1 MLRILD
7 GSAEPGTRF
16 KPQNRERK
24 SIRRDPLFMASGKN
38 TRHEQLLLES
48 LRYAA
53 HSINAPFACS
63 GTLIPKRPVTIC
75 FPDKTQITVS
85 RAKGTYDQEQLLHPL
100 IARCQPA
107 PFGKGRKTL
116 YNRSV
121 RDALQIKA
129 ENGAFSILHFDPAEA
144 GILEQIRR
152 ELTPQVP
159 DAPTAELYN
168 LNIYATGGHFAPHR
182 DTPRGSDMLGTLVVC
197 LPSQF
202 SNGAF
207 VLKHHGVFQTYDW
220 GRTIREQAEPTR
232 IHWAAFFGDVDHQIE
247 RVWGGLRVTLTY
259 LIRYAP
265 KVRIEATPAQ
275 TSAPLNSLVRQKF
288 RDLLD
293 DARFLARGGTLAFPC
308 SHLYHQD
315 ARFQRRQKPL
325 SRQTVSALKGRDH
338 DVAAAAIA
346 EGLEVTLCPY
356 MIENCV
362 DETWQLEHFPTPRE
376 QAALGYQMEPEDIEN
391 ALAVRDSA
399 EDAEA
404 FGVIW
409 IDPAPHFNFAPTMY
423 PGIVEGR
430 SSAADPDLPAI
441 AHLHSCEYSATG
453 YFGNEGSD
461 IDLYVYGA
469 LHVAIPPYGEGA
481 RAVTRSKPSGRAPS
495 GSGKRRGRR

>member
-1 MLRILD
+1 
-7 GSAEPGTRF
+7 
-16 KPQNRERK
+16 
-24 SIRRDPLFMASGKN
+24 MASAKN
-38 TRHEQLLLES
+38 TKHEQLLLES

-53 HSINAPFACS
+53 HGINAPFACG
-63 GTLIPKRPVTIC
+63 GTLVPKRPVTIC
-75 FPDKTQITVS
+75 FPDKTQFTVS
-85 RAKGTYDQEQLLHPL
+85 RAERTYEQEKLLQPL
-100 IARCQPA
+100 IVRCKPA

-116 YNRSV
+116 YDRTV

-129 ENGAFSILHFDPAEA
+129 ESGAFSVLHFDPAEA

-152 ELTPQVP
+152 ELTPQIRK
-159 DAPTAELYN
+159 APTAELYN
-168 LNIYATGGHFAPHR
+168 LNIYAEGGHFAPHK
-182 DTPRGSDMLGTLVVC
+182 DTPRGGDMLGTLVVC

-220 GRTIREQAEPTR
+220 GRAIREQAEPTR

-259 LIRYAP
+259 LLRCAP
-265 KVRIEATPAQ
+265 NVRSEAEPAQ
-275 TSAPLNSLVRQKF
+275 ASAPLNSLIQQKF

-293 DARFLARGGTLAFPC
+293 DARFLAKGGTLALPC

-315 ARFQRRQKPL
+315 ARFQRKQKPL

-338 DVAAAAIA
+338 EIARAAIA

-356 MIENCV
+356 MIEDCV
-362 DETWQLEHFPTPRE
+362 DETWQLEYFPTPRE
-376 QAALGYQMEPEDIEN
+376 KSALSDQMVPEDIES
-391 ALAVRDSA
+391 ALAVLDSS
-399 EDAEA
+399 EDAEDL
-404 FGVIW
+404 GVIW
-409 IDPAPHFNFAPTMY
+409 VDPPPHFNFAPTIY
-423 PGIVEGR
+423 PRGA
-430 SSAADPDLPAI
+430 SATDPDLPAI

-469 LHVAIPPYGEGA
+469 LHVEIPPYGEGT
-481 RAVTRSKPSGRAPS
+481 RAVTRPKPSVGATS
-495 GSGKRRGRR
+495 VSGKARGRR